1 MIPSTDVLALSQ
13 RFEWRPVSMRPG
25 QSGPQQGR
33 GAGQSTDFLDHR
45 PYVIGDDIRRID
57 WNAVARTDQLLIKR
71 FQEEIRPSLTLLVDD
86 SVSMSVFEDKHQRLV
101 DGVAWIS
108 ESVSHLEV
116 SQRIL
121 ALGGGILSVE
131 QCIVGA
137 WQVDGQRSLGESIP
151 LRLNQIPQGT
161 HVVIL
166 SDLLSPHE
174 PARILRMLR
183 ERVTHCTVIQILS
196 TSDWDF
202 EVGGVLQVQDSETG
216 EILEISMTPEV
227 LERYHQRVMQIQTD
241 WRTALQGW
249 GELVVMQSPATWSE
263 LCVQLLEQERIQ
275 IVS

>member
-1 MIPSTDVLALSQ
+1 MIPSADVLALSQ
-13 RFEWRPVSMRPG
+13 QFEWRPVSMLPG

-45 PYVIGDDIRRID
+45 PYVMGDDIRRID

-71 FQEEIRPSLTLLVDD
+71 FQEEIRPSVTLLVDD

-101 DGVAWIS
+101 DGVAWLS
-108 ESVSHLEV
+108 ESISHLEV

-121 ALGGGILSVE
+121 ALESGLLSVE
-131 QCIVGA
+131 QCVVGA
-137 WQVDGQRSLGESIP
+137 WSASGQRSLGESIP
-151 LRLNQIPQGT
+151 LRLNQIPRGT
-161 HVVIL
+161 HLVIL

-174 PARILRMLR
+174 PTRLLRMLR

-196 TSDWDF
+196 TSDWNF

-216 EILEISMTPEV
+216 QILEISMTPEA
-227 LERYHQRVMQIQTD
+227 LDRYHQRVTQIQSD
-241 WRTALQGW
+241 WRTGVQGW
-249 GELVVMQSPATWSE
+249 GEFVVMQAPTTWSE
-263 LCVQLLEQERIQ
+263 LCVQLLQQERLQ

>member
-1 MIPSTDVLALSQ
+1 
-13 RFEWRPVSMRPG
+13 
-25 QSGPQQGR
+25 
-33 GAGQSTDFLDHR
+33 
-45 PYVIGDDIRRID
+45 
-57 WNAVARTDQLLIKR
+57 
-71 FQEEIRPSLTLLVDD
+71 
-86 SVSMSVFEDKHQRLV
+86 MS
-101 DGVAWIS
+101 
-108 ESVSHLEV
+108 
-116 SQRIL
+116 
-121 ALGGGILSVE
+121 
-131 QCIVGA
+131 
-137 WQVDGQRSLGESIP
+137 P
-151 LRLNQIPQGT
+151 
-161 HVVIL
+161 
-166 SDLLSPHE
+166 
-174 PARILRMLR
+174 RILRMLR